1 MPDNVIFV
9 RQISPGKWAVW
20 EDRLSALLEGRPIN
34 APLGA
39 RTYGSRADALVA
51 AHDLMRN
58 IGSVEYGV
66 REVSPLSPA
75 QELVWRIR
83 RFLETRQGI
92 AGALERAADLLKEA
106 ALLLEAM
113 DLAER
118 R

>member
-1 MPDNVIFV
+1 MSADNAIFV
-9 RQISPGKWAVW
+9 QQISPGKWAVW
-20 EDRLSALLEGRPIN
+20 EDSMSALEGLPAI

-75 QELVWRIR
+75 RELVWRIR
-83 RFLETRQGI
+83 RFLEARQGI

-113 DLAER
+113 DLER
-118 R
+118 RR